1 MEIEVKY
8 KALQKITAEQIEALD
23 FAPYTRGARAIHPL
37 YDTLLDT
44 CDLAIK
50 KERHRLRVRQDGEQ
64 YILTLK
70 GPVTQV
76 GELTMREE
84 HEIVLTSHTPY
95 SIDSWPE
102 EIRDRVL
109 AFIGDRP
116 LEALIHVHNNRR
128 AWDIYHQ
135 AEQQVAEIV
144 LDEGTIEAGG
154 LQEAMHEIE
163 VELKESGNEE
173 DASAICA
180 ILLAHLPIKP
190 SSKGKSKRGF
200 NLLKQSKKAA
210 HAKPQS
216 SKA

>member
-8 KALQKITAEQIEALD
+8 QALQKITAEQIEALD
-23 FAPYTRGARAIHPL
+23 FAPYTRGARIMHPL

-44 CDLAIK
+44 SDLAIK
-50 KERHRLRVRQDGEQ
+50 KQRHRLRVRRDGEQ

-76 GELTMREE
+76 GELSVREE
-84 HEIVLTSHTPY
+84 HEIAFTSNTPY

-102 EIRDRVL
+102 EIRNRVL
-109 AFIGDRP
+109 TFIGDTP

-128 AWDIYHQ
+128 AWNIYQ
-135 AEQQVAEIV
+135 AEQHVAEIV

-163 VELKESGNEE
+163 VELKEDGNEE

-200 NLLKQSKKAA
+200 NLLKKSKKA
-210 HAKPQS
+210 K
-216 SKA
+216 KIK

>member
-23 FAPYTRGARAIHPL
+23 FTPYTRGPRAIHPL

-44 CDLAIK
+44 PDLAIK

-64 YILTLK
+64 YILALK
-70 GPVTQV
+70 GPVTQI

-84 HEIVLTSHTPY
+84 HEIALTSHAPY
-95 SIDSWPE
+95 SIDSWPK
-102 EIRDRVL
+102 EIRERVL
-109 AFIGDRP
+109 TFIGKTP
-116 LEALIHVHNNRR
+116 LEPLIYVHNNRR
-128 AWDIYHQ
+128 AWDIYQ
-135 AEQQVAEIV
+135 AEQYVAEIV

-154 LQEAMHEIE
+154 LQEPMHEIE

-200 NLLKQSKKAA
+200 NLLKKSQKAKK
-210 HAKPQS
+210 
-216 SKA
+216 